1 MQKLAGGPR
10 DLTNGLWAFVLTSTR
25 SDTYG
30 GVTYTRESAPSMCQ
44 TVSLPNHFDQVQLR
58 VSNVPGATAY
68 NVYAQPPPGNCNG
81 PFGLATS
88 IPVSGTP
95 QNSSLGS
102 CPSLTG
108 GCSLG
113 FEVAQLSVELSSPWT
128 PNSGAASG
136 TIGAYP
142 PDPQTAPLAAG
153 LPNQNPARGS
163 AAAGDRANENN
174 CKSVANAYVT
184 CPSSATPGAVL
195 LNFGSASCLTTGNGG
210 NTLVFS
216 GYQYNWISVYQP
228 PSNSCTNTFGAA
240 TYSGYVGLIYTPSA
254 TASITDSQAF
264 DAVGGGLIADQI
276 NFTGTLPRMIFSA
289 NFAPVPQAS
298 RLTN

>member
-1 MQKLAGGPR
+1 
-10 DLTNGLWAFVLTSTR
+10 
-25 SDTYG
+25 
-30 GVTYTRESAPSMCQ
+30 MCQ

-142 PDPQTAPLAAG
+142 PDPQPVI
-153 LPNQNPARGS
+153 R
-163 AAAGDRANENN
+163 DR
-174 CKSVANAYVT
+174 
-184 CPSSATPGAVL
+184 L
-195 LNFGSASCLTTGNGG
+195 D
-210 NTLVFS
+210 LVF
-216 GYQYNWISVYQP
+216 
-228 PSNSCTNTFGAA
+228 
-240 TYSGYVGLIYTPSA
+240 
-254 TASITDSQAF
+254 
-264 DAVGGGLIADQI
+264 
-276 NFTGTLPRMIFSA
+276 
-289 NFAPVPQAS
+289 
-298 RLTN
+298 